1 MIREIQHIEM
11 VRPSLR
17 ERQKTKYTVDPI
29 GDHDMG
35 SNAPSERD
43 SNRSEDGEGEG
54 EYEESYSPGAGESPP
69 SSPDGDS
76 DLPHDS
82 RAVRGEESQNGI
94 AK

>member
-1 MIREIQHIEM
+1 M

-29 GDHDMG
+29 GDH
-35 SNAPSERD
+35 ERD

-76 DLPHDS
+76 EEGLGDS
-82 RAVRGEESQNGI
+82 EDSEDPEGSKLARNEMHGGKEILKFQKFG
-94 AK
+94 